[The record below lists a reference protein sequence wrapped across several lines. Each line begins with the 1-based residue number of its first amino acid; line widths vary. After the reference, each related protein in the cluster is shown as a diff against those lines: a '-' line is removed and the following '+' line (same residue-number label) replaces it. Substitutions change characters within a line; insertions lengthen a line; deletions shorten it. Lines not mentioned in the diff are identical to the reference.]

1 MSSLINLVAGLLFL
15 FKPRLRCCC
24 FPDSYL
30 KILTTIFVAL
40 IKPWRESIDVRNM
53 DQISISNLI
62 MQFYILN
69 FTKTSSV
76 FQTVIGQRV
85 IQSLISWEKSL
96 KVVNNTFTIALWW
109 RWIGKTLTQTS
120 AYWISWQTWL
130 IALHCSHKTFCFLCA
145 SNGPTS
151 ISSNIS
157 LTLRK
162 SHETIIAW
170 KVSVFGVIMFRIF
183 RHLAKR
189 TERLFHR
196 GPLNNCFRGYFDK
209 IA

>member
-15 FKPRLRCCC
+15 FKTRLRCCC

-62 MQFYILN
+62 IKFYILN
-69 FTKTSSV
+69 FTKTSV
-76 FQTVIGQRV
+76 FQTVIGQQV

-109 RWIGKTLTQTS
+109 RWLGKTLTQTS

-130 IALHCSHKTFCFLCA
+130 IALHCSQKTFCFLCA

-162 SHETIIAW
+162 SHENHHC
-170 KVSVFGVIMFRIF
+170 VESVGIRSYNVPHIPAFG
-183 RHLAKR
+183 KTGR
-189 TERLFHR
+189 TSISQRTFKQLF
-196 GPLNNCFRGYFDK
+196 PWLLW
-209 IA
+209 